1 MSSCDEL
8 DATEING
15 AETFDPGN
23 GADATATVDTAD
35 AMMTLVS
42 FMNEDKSLR
51 LGVVL
56 VLR

>member
-15 AETFDPGN
+15 AETFDPGD

-35 AMMTLVS
+35 DDFDFEVKTQ
-42 FMNEDKSLR
+42 
-51 LGVVL
+51 
-56 VLR
+56 